1 MTKPLDQPRPT
12 LRASVVAVPPRHRFT
27 ACIGRLS
34 AVVGTGRARCLWKVV
49 AVCWAN
55 ALPIT
60 ASEAD
65 RALGPMLPT
74 SAWEPWPFCV
84 VRESCHAAM
93 PDQPGLPSIGSGR
106 RTGGSRR
113 RPRLP
118 RLATDCYCI
127 DPAAA
132 RPCCVA
138 VFQSKS
144 QVSSSNGNNARLPQN
159 RAVSSRLCAI
169 VRLQATCRALGQAEK
184 LPSCMAEALV
194 TVGACVHKVCLS
206 HSRLSLVRAAD
217 TRRSW

>member
-1 MTKPLDQPRPT
+1 MPRPNDEAARSAAADSACLGSGST
-12 LRASVVAVPPRHRFT
+12 TRHRFT

-34 AVVGTGRARCLWKVV
+34 AAVGTGRARCLWKAA
-49 AVCWAN
+49 AVCCAN

-65 RALGPMLPT
+65 RALRPMLPT
-74 SAWEPWPFCV
+74 SAWDPWPFCV

-113 RPRLP
+113 RPHLP

-138 VFQSKS
+138 LLQSNRKS
-144 QVSSSNGNNARLPQN
+144 AAQMATMHACLKIEPS
-159 RAVSSRLCAI
+159 RAGCVRLCAYRQRAEHSG
-169 VRLQATCRALGQAEK
+169 RLRSCRHVWL
-184 LPSCMAEALV
+184 
-194 TVGACVHKVCLS
+194 
-206 HSRLSLVRAAD
+206 
-217 TRRSW
+217 RR